1 MEKTLK
7 MTLSFIIISSLSF
20 ISLSQPLRRADL
32 SNLHVSAFAQ
42 DSLGYIWIAT
52 ANGLCKSYG
61 NSYDVFFYNEKNK
74 NSLPS
79 NNITGLYVDKNAK
92 LWIATGN
99 GVCSMSKERYEF
111 QRYTK
116 NNSGGAEGFFLGFI
130 EFSGKILTY
139 GYNGLYEVDT
149 KSNMLIPR
157 LKIDRQ
163 SIYSAISDRQQNLWI
178 TNGIELI
185 KLNQSLN
192 FVAKVTLDKGDNIN
206 CMINYGN
213 DILLGTESGIKRFN
227 PNSLK
232 MVNGNFSNSLSG
244 LRINQL
250 LLIDKGKRL
259 LVNTRNKGVLVYDF
273 KTQELKNN
281 DNNIDFNDIP
291 SVDITSA
298 FVDNEKNIWIGTFDR
313 GHFMLSNKKKI
324 FNKNKTLVNQFRNK
338 FVTRIT
344 GDRFGNMWIGTRYD
358 GFIYY
363 NSKTKKTIKY
373 NYTTTP
379 WLSVFNSNFV
389 QEIYCDSENRLW
401 IGYGNSMI
409 VCKVSPDGRALL
421 QKTYVG
427 TGSVVTIAEDNSNKI
442 WAGSS
447 DNGLYIYDKDLT
459 LKKHIVSAVSNSNN
473 ITKII
478 PLSGDKMLFSAYMDN
493 IYIIDKNSFIA
504 NALNSKYQ
512 NNWSNAVDL
521 RLDDKSN
528 LWIGTYGNGLMV
540 YNIKNKTLNQYSEL
554 QRKDI
559 VGIECD
565 KQHNIWASS
574 SNGIYR
580 IALSTNTINI
590 YLEQDGTGG
599 NQYHEKCTFKD
610 ASGHIYFGGNTGLE
624 EITPE
629 NVETSKQNN
638 LIYLTDFKLFGNS
651 VDPKDG
657 GIIDKDI
664 SLEKT
669 LKLRY
674 NENVVSLEFTSI
686 SYDCLSLLEYAY
698 MLDGFDQA
706 WNYSGKYNRA
716 TYSNLP
722 AGHYSFLVK
731 VKNGNG
737 TWEEPKKLLDIVVKP
752 APWLHP
758 IALSI
763 YFVLLVAFV
772 LLLNRLYIRFKL
784 TKERIVLSEAKIA
797 HEHKMSEMKV
807 NFFTNISHELRTPLT
822 LIYAP
827 MKMLKE
833 KYQSLNEQQLASN
846 LDFISN
852 NVDRLM
858 NLTDQLLKFRNI
870 QDETLPLKVS
880 YHDCVQQLSNIVKL
894 YNIYTAEKNL
904 TMEFDCPY
912 ESLTVMY
919 DSDKL
924 DKIMNNLFMNATK
937 YSLDSG
943 NITVKLDILN
953 EPDGV
958 ENENKWVYMEVRVS
972 DTGIGMD
979 KSDFSRLFK
988 RFTRLV
994 NPSKCDQIKGFG
1006 IGLNYVYHLV
1016 ENHKG
1021 KIRAEQNSTKGLT
1034 FIVDIPVSE
1043 GAYSESERMFERSEI
1058 KQNREIVNSDE
1069 FILEFVETASKT
1081 NKKEVKSERKKIL
1094 IIEDNSEMN
1103 SFIVSLFND
1112 KFDVIT
1118 AFDGLNGLQRAVEK
1132 IPDIIVSDILMPQ
1145 MDGFEVCCKVKSNKD
1160 ICHIPVILLTA
1171 KNMDEDQI
1179 KGYDCG
1185 AEMYLSKPFNPNVLI
1200 SIVKGMIAK
1209 QEMQQ
1214 NLLRSTCGTQD
1225 SVSIEDNSQFELSPL
1240 DQKFLNKLYKYI
1252 EENISNSE
1260 INVNL
1265 LGQELG
1271 YSRTNFYR
1279 KVKALT
1285 NVTPNDL
1292 LKTYRLNRAA
1302 ELILRREYTLGEISE
1317 MTGFGIQS
1325 HFSSSFK
1332 KHFGVSPKD
1341 YFSDHFNK

>member
-1 MEKTLK
+1 MKRTLK
-7 MTLSFIIISSLSF
+7 TILYFIIISSFSF
-20 ISLSQPLRRADL
+20 ISFSQPLRRTDL
-32 SNLHVSAFAQ
+32 SNLHVNAFAQ

-61 NSYDVFFYNEKNK
+61 NSYSVFFYNERNK
-74 NSLPS
+74 NSIPS
-79 NNITGLYVDKNAK
+79 NNITGLYVDKNSK
-92 LWIATGN
+92 LWISTGN
-99 GVCSMSKERYEF
+99 GICSMSKSRYEF
-111 QRYTK
+111 QRYLK
-116 NNSGGAEGFFLGFI
+116 NNSAGSEGFFLGFI
-130 EFSGKILTY
+130 EYAGKILTY
-139 GYNGLYEVDT
+139 GYNGLYEIDE
-149 KSNMLIPR
+149 KNKCLIPR

-163 SIYSAISDRQQNLWI
+163 VIYGALQDKQKNLWI

-185 KLNQSLN
+185 KLNQSLS
-192 FVAKVTLDKGDNIN
+192 FVSKVTVDKGANVN

-213 DILLGTESGIKRFN
+213 DILLGTENGIKLFN
-227 PNSLK
+227 LNSFK
-232 MVNGNFSNSLSG
+232 IVDSNFSKSLSD

-250 LLIDKGKRL
+250 LLIDGGHRL
-259 LVNTRNKGVLVYDF
+259 LINTNNKGVLVYNF
-273 KTQELKNN
+273 KTRELKTS
-281 DNNIDFNDIP
+281 DNNIEFNDIP
-291 SVDITSA
+291 SIDITSA
-298 FVDNEKNIWIGTFDR
+298 FVDKEKNIWIGTFDH
-313 GHFMLSNKKKI
+313 GHFMLSNRKKI
-324 FNKNKTLVNQFRNK
+324 FNKDKGLVNLFRNK
-338 FVTRIT
+338 FVTRII

-363 NSKTKKTIKY
+363 NTKNKKVIKY
-373 NYTTTP
+373 NDSTTS

-389 QEIYCDSENRLW
+389 QEIYCDSKNRLW
-401 IGYGNSMI
+401 IGYGNLLI
-409 VCKVSPDGRALL
+409 VCKASQDGRIILE
-421 QKTYVG
+421 KTYSG
-427 TGSVVTIAEDNSNKI
+427 IGNVVTITEDGNKRI

-447 DNGLYIYDKDLT
+447 DNGLYIYNEDLT
-459 LKKHIVSAVSNSNN
+459 LKKHITSAVSNSNN

-478 PLSGDKMLFSAYMDN
+478 SLSNDNMLFSAYMDN
-493 IYIIDKNSFIA
+493 IYIIDDNTLVA
-504 NALNSKYQ
+504 NALNSKFQ
-512 NNWSNAVDL
+512 NNWSNTVDL
-521 RLDDKSN
+521 KLDTRNN
-528 LWIGTYGNGLMV
+528 LWIGTYGNGLMK
-540 YNIKNKTLNQYSEL
+540 YNLKEKTLKQYSEL

-559 VGIECD
+559 VGIEYD

-580 IALSTNTINI
+580 ISSSTNAINI

-599 NQYHEKCTFKD
+599 NQYHEKCAFKD

-629 NVETSKQNN
+629 NVESAKQNN
-638 LIYLTDFKLFGNS
+638 PIYLTDLKLFGNS
-651 VDPKDG
+651 VVPKDG
-657 GIIDKDI
+657 GIVDKDI
-664 SLEKT
+664 SLTKKIK
-669 LKLRY
+669 LKH

-698 MLDGFDQA
+698 MLDGFDQT
-706 WNYSGKYNRA
+706 WNYIGKYNRA

-722 AGHYSFLVK
+722 AGHYTFMVK

-737 TWEEPKKLLDIVVKP
+737 VWEAPRKLLDVVVKP

-763 YFVLLVAFV
+763 YAALLI
-772 LLLNRLYIRFKL
+772 LLIILLNRLYIRFKL
-784 TKERIVLSEAKIA
+784 AKERITLTEAKIA

-827 MKMLKE
+827 VKMLRE
-833 KYQSLNEQQLASN
+833 KYQSLNEQQLAYN
-846 LDFISN
+846 LDFIAN

-870 QDETLPLKVS
+870 KNETLPLKVG

-904 TMEFDCPY
+904 SMEFDCSY

-943 NITVKLDILN
+943 SIVVTLDLVKHPENIDN
-953 EPDGV
+953 
-958 ENENKWVYMEVRVS
+958 ENEWAYIEIRVS
-972 DTGIGMD
+972 DTGIGID
-979 KSDFSRLFK
+979 KNDFSRLFK
-988 RFTRLV
+988 RFSRLV
-994 NPSKCDQIKGFG
+994 NPSKRDQINGFG
-1006 IGLNYVYHLV
+1006 IGLNFVYHLV
-1016 ENHKG
+1016 DNHKG
-1021 KIRAEQNSTKGLT
+1021 KIRAEQNTTKGMT

-1043 GAYSESERMFERSEI
+1043 DAYSENERATDHTDI
-1058 KQNREIVNSDE
+1058 KQSGEITDHDE
-1069 FILEFVETASKT
+1069 SVVATSNPGNIADKKISKT
-1081 NKKEVKSERKKIL
+1081 ERKKIL
-1094 IIEDNSEMN
+1094 VVEDNPDMN
-1103 SFIVSLFND
+1103 TFIAGLFSD
-1112 KFDVIT
+1112 TFDVTT
-1118 AFDGLNGLQRAVEK
+1118 ALDGLNGLQRAIEIV
-1132 IPDIIVSDILMPQ
+1132 PDVIICDVLMPR
-1145 MDGFEVCCKVKSNKD
+1145 MDGFEVCGKIKEDKD

-1179 KGYDCG
+1179 KGYNCG
-1185 AEMYLSKPFNPNVLI
+1185 ADMYVSKPFNPNVLI
-1200 SIVKGMIAK
+1200 SIVNRMIAK

-1214 NLLRSTCGTQD
+1214 ALLRSTCGIKN
-1225 SVSIEDNSQFELSPL
+1225 SVPIEEDAQFELSPL

-1252 EENISNSE
+1252 EDNISNNE

-1341 YFSDHFNK
+1341 YLSDHFNK